1 MKKMLLKSAAAF
13 LLLLATDSV
22 YAQTPGNLSFTFT
35 TTSHSGYQGTRNVMA
50 VWIQDNAGAFV
61 KTKLR
66 YAGGNTAD
74 HLPTWAVNSGGSS
87 SNCLSGSCNIV
98 SATTGSTLPG
108 ATTKTI
114 TWDGTNTAGTLLPNG
129 VYKVT
134 IQQTWDHGSSGTT
147 TRSFTF
153 TKGAT
158 ADNQSPTADANFT
171 TMSLSW
177 TPTSGAG
184 IEENQNE
191 LAGVNVYP
199 NPSSNGIFNVDY
211 LKANNIKVIN
221 LQGVVISNEDLD
233 VESGTKSVNLSEMS
247 NGVYFIQ
254 VTDGVKSTKIKVTL
268 NK

>member
-1 MKKMLLKSAAAF
+1 MKKRLLKSTAAF
-13 LLLLATDSV
+13 LLLLATNSV
-22 YAQTPGNLSFTFT
+22 NAQTPGNLSFTFT
-35 TTSHSGYQGTRNVMA
+35 TTAHSGYQGTRNVMA
-50 VWIQDNAGAFV
+50 VWIQDNSGAFV

-87 SNCLSGSCNIV
+87 SNCLSSSCNIV
-98 SATTGSTLPG
+98 SATTGSTLSG

-114 TWDGTNTAGTLLPNG
+114 TWDGTNVAGTLLPDG

-134 IQQTWDHGSSGTT
+134 IQQTWDHGSPGTT

-158 ADNQSPTADANFT
+158 VDNQTPTADANFT

-199 NPSSNGIFNVDY
+199 NPSTNGIFNVDY

-233 VESGTKSVNLSEMS
+233 AESGTKTVNLSEMS

-254 VTDGVKSTKIKVTL
+254 VTDGVKSSKIKVTL
-268 NK
+268 SK

>member
-13 LLLLATDSV
+13 LLLLATNSV
-22 YAQTPGNLSFTFT
+22 NAQTPGNLSFTFT
-35 TTSHSGYQGTRNVMA
+35 TTAHSGYQGTRNVMA
-50 VWIQDNAGAFV
+50 VWIQDNSGAFV

-98 SATTGSTLPG
+98 SATTGSTLAG

-114 TWDGTNTAGTLLPNG
+114 TWDGTNTSGTLLPDG

-134 IQQTWDHGSSGTT
+134 IQQTWDHGSAGTV

-153 TKGAT
+153 NKGAV
-158 ADNQSPTADANFT
+158 DENQTPTADGNFT
-171 TMSLSW
+171 SMSLNWNASA
-177 TPTSGAG
+177 AG

-199 NPSSNGIFNVDY
+199 NPSTNGIFNVDY

-221 LQGVVISNEDLD
+221 LQGVVISNDDLD

-254 VTDGVKSTKIKVTL
+254 VTDGVKSSKIKITL

>member
-1 MKKMLLKSAAAF
+1 MLLKSTAA
-13 LLLLATDSV
+13 LLLLLTINTV
-22 YAQTPGNLSFTFT
+22 NAQTPGELSFTFT
-35 TTSHSGYQGTRNVMA
+35 TTTHTSYQANKNVIA
-50 VWIQDNAGAFV
+50 VWIQDNNGAFV

-66 YAGGNTAD
+66 HVGTGTND
-74 HLPTWAVNSGGSS
+74 HLPTWAVNAGGTAG
-87 SNCLSGSCNIV
+87 NCLSSSCNIV
-98 SATTGSTLPG
+98 SATTGPTLAG
-108 ATTKTI
+108 AATKTI
-114 TWDGTNTAGTLLPNG
+114 TWDGTNTSGVLMPDG

-134 IQQTWDHGSSGTT
+134 IEQTWNHGSSGTT

-158 ADNQSPTADANFT
+158 ADNQTPTADANFT

-177 TPTSGAG
+177 TPNAGAG
-184 IEENQNE
+184 IQETQNE

-221 LQGVVISNEDLD
+221 LQGVVISNQDLD
-233 VESGTKSVNLSEMS
+233 DESGTKTVNLSEMS

-254 VTDGVKSTKIKVTL
+254 VTDGVKTSKTKITL